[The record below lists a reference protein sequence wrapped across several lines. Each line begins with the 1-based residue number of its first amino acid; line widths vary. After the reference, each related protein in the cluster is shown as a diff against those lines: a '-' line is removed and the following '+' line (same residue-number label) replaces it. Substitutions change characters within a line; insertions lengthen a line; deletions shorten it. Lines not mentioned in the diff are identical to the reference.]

1 MSVHF
6 LCRRPVEPE
15 PQPVEVEVGDS
26 AVARRSARR
35 GKSGDKELGDK
46 DTGDS
51 SLAMRRARRGKSGGR
66 HRPKTAGRYGK
77 VLVVGGW
84 RRDGEKG
91 REPGAGRAKTTGGSR
106 KLAVGDCGWR
116 GVSEMPTVQE

>member
-1 MSVHF
+1 M
-6 LCRRPVEPE
+6 
-15 PQPVEVEVGDS
+15 EVEVGDS

-35 GKSGDKELGDK
+35 GKSG
-46 DTGDS
+46 
-51 SLAMRRARRGKSGGR
+51 AR
-66 HRPKTAGRYGK
+66 HRPKMAGRYGK
-77 VLVVGGW
+77 VLVVGGC